1 MRITIIS
8 PYFPYPKRGKFYGV
22 ERYTE
27 NLAIN
32 LKKLGNTVKIVTT
45 FWNGGRRYDTF
56 EGIQIL
62 RIKDT
67 GSIFKVFGIID
78 LLNYFSFGLNLFRKR
93 NFKFYKDS
101 DVILLNIPILF
112 SSFFKFKKIITIPV
126 FHHYV

>member
-32 LKKLGNTVKIVTT
+32 LKKLGNKVKIVTT

-56 EGIQIL
+56 KGIQIL

-67 GSIFKVFGIID
+67 GSIFKVFGIRLQQD
-78 LLNYFSFGLNLFRKR
+78 GSWLM
-93 NFKFYKDS
+93 
-101 DVILLNIPILF
+101 
-112 SSFFKFKKIITIPV
+112 
-126 FHHYV
+126 